1 MRIAYIITRAD
12 AVGGAT
18 IHVRDHEVLRLVGGE
33 GPVTSYRLLDRP
45 GRAWIVSPI
54 FRKLAFFV
62 ILSRK
67 AAS

>member
-1 MRIAYIITRAD
+1 
-12 AVGGAT
+12 VGS
-18 IHVRDHEVLRLVGGE
+18 E

-45 GRAWIVSPI
+45 GRAWIVSALRLPLAAPAARAI

-62 ILSRK
+62 IVPQK